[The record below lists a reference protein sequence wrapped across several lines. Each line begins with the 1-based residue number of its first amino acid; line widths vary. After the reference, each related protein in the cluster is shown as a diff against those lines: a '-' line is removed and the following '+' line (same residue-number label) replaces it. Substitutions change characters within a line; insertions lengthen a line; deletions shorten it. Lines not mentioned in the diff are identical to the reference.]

1 MGRPGWKINRR
12 DTLRELNEA
21 AIGDEIQ
28 CVYSLK
34 QLKKIS
40 YKGPYSMKQVQEMRC
55 TKGTS
60 KSPQALPPV
69 KHTSLPPFYCLPQ
82 TQLNK
87 WHWIAYL
94 SLIFFRSAEKKHVQ
108 NIITKLILTYLI
120 TICWNVNLCAT
131 SNVSTSVPQNSGSTT
146 HKFTYCFPRCQYL
159 PYPLSL

>member
-1 MGRPGWKINRR
+1 MQILYIVIEEVSFVTVRITSSVHYWAEGVGRPGWKINRR

-34 QLKKIS
+34 QLKKMS

-94 SLIFFRSAEKKHVQ
+94 SLIFFRSAEK
-108 NIITKLILTYLI
+108 NM
-120 TICWNVNLCAT
+120 
-131 SNVSTSVPQNSGSTT
+131 
-146 HKFTYCFPRCQYL
+146 FRR
-159 PYPLSL
+159 